1 MEVKFNY
8 LFVAVFL
15 YISNIGAQQSFYELN
30 QIQTIEITFAES
42 NWDHILDSLKATTE
56 GYFSASKVVING
68 TSFSNVGVKYK
79 GNSSYD
85 ATSPKN
91 PLHISLDKFQDQNY
105 QDIKDIK
112 LSNCYDDPSMIR
124 EVLSYQILKD
134 YMECPQANFAKVFV
148 NGTYMGLYSN
158 VEDISKSFCA
168 DRFFSKK
175 GNTFFKCS
183 PVVKPGPNTKSNLK
197 YISSDSTAYYN
208 FYELKSNSGWSDLIS
223 LANTVSNNPTS
234 ASNELDMDRIIWM
247 LAYNNLLVNLDSY
260 SGAFCQNYYLYK
272 DNTGLFNPIIWD
284 LNLSFGGLPFAGSS
298 NSSLGSLSKEQMQQ
312 LPIALHAND
321 PYWPLIN
328 IIMKNATYK
337 KMYVAHMKTI
347 MEEVFQ
353 NDQYINL
360 AQSLQ
365 LLIKNATE
373 EDSNKFF
380 SYQAFLNGLNEDQSV
395 GNYVVPG
402 IQNLINGRKIYLS
415 STAEFN
421 YLQPSISTPRLMFS
435 KTDSMCLIT
444 VNSEQS
450 LSVFL
455 GFRLNNATRSTLLPM
470 FDDGLHGDGLAN
482 DHIYGLTIKCD
493 PVNSQFYI
501 YAENDNA
508 GSFSPSRAAFKYY
521 TINELNTTHTVKQ
534 THSIVFN
541 NPFSNELSIHSK
553 LDQPSDL
560 IIYNEMGIKMFQSRF
575 SDVISIDTQNW
586 KPGIYFI
593 KLDQEITKG
602 ILTR

>member
-1 MEVKFNY
+1 MKLDY
-8 LFVAVFL
+8 LFVTALL
-15 YISNIGAQQSFYELN
+15 YISNIGAQQTFYELD

-42 NWDHILDSLKATTE
+42 NWDQILDSLKATTE
-56 GYFSASKVVING
+56 GYLSASEVVIN
-68 TSFSNVGVKYK
+68 SSPFLNVGVKYK

-85 ATSPKN
+85 ATSLKN

-105 QDIKDIK
+105 QNIKDIK

-124 EVLSYQILKD
+124 EVLSYQILND

-148 NGTYMGLYSN
+148 NGSYMGLYSN

-197 YISSDSTAYYN
+197 YLSADSTAYYN
-208 FYELKSNSGWSDLIS
+208 LYELKSNSGWSDLIS
-223 LANTVSNNPTS
+223 LANTVSNNPT
-234 ASNELDMDRIIWM
+234 AAPNELDLDRIIWM

-337 KMYVAHMKTI
+337 KMYVAHLKTI
-347 MEEVFQ
+347 HEEVFQ
-353 NDQYINL
+353 NDQYLSL

-365 LLIKNATE
+365 SLIREAAEQDN
-373 EDSNKFF
+373 NKFF

-402 IQNLINGRKIYLS
+402 IQNLINGRKTYLS

-421 YLQPSISTPRLMFS
+421 YLQPIISTPRLIFS

-444 VNSEQS
+444 VSSEQS
-450 LSVFL
+450 QSVFL
-455 GFRLNNATRSTLLPM
+455 GFRFNYATRSTLLPM
-470 FDDGLHGDGLAN
+470 YDDGLHGDGLAN
-482 DHIYGLTIKCD
+482 DHIYGLSIKSD

-508 GSFSPSRAAFKYY
+508 GSFSPARAAFKYY

-541 NPFSNELSIHSK
+541 NPFSNELTIHSIE
-553 LDQPSDL
+553 DHPSEL
-560 IIYNEMGIKMFQSRF
+560 IIYNELGIKIHQSNF
-575 SDVISIDTQNW
+575 FDQTSINTHYW
-586 KPGIYFI
+586 KPGLYFI
-593 KLDQEITKG
+593 KLNHEIEKA
-602 ILTR
+602 LLMR

>member
-1 MEVKFNY
+1 MKSNY
-8 LFVAVFL
+8 LFVAIFL

-30 QIQTIEITFAES
+30 QLQTIEITFAES
-42 NWDHILDSLKATTE
+42 NWDQILDSLKATTE

-68 TSFSNVGVKYK
+68 TSFLNVGVKYK

-148 NGTYMGLYSN
+148 NETYMGLYSN

-223 LANTVSNNPTS
+223 LANTVSNNPT
-234 ASNELDMDRIIWM
+234 AAPNELDMDRLIWM

-353 NDQYINL
+353 NDQYITL

-380 SYQAFLNGLNEDQSV
+380 SYQAFINGLNEDQSV
-395 GNYVVPG
+395 GNYIVPG
-402 IQNLINGRKIYLS
+402 IQNLINGRKTYLS

-421 YLQPSISTPRLMFS
+421 YQQPIISTPRLIYS
-435 KTDSMCLIT
+435 TSDSMCVIT

-450 LSVFL
+450 QSVFL
-455 GFRLNNATRSTLLPM
+455 GFRFNYAIRSTLLPM
-470 FDDGLHGDGLAN
+470 YDDGLHGDGLAN
-482 DHIYGLTIKCD
+482 DHIYGLSIKSD
-493 PVNSQFYI
+493 PVNSQFYV
-501 YAENDNA
+501 YAENTNA
-508 GSFSPSRAAFKYY
+508 GSFSPTRAAFKYY

-541 NPFSNELSIHSK
+541 NPFSNKLSIHSK

-560 IIYNEMGIKMFQSRF
+560 IIYNEMGIKIFQSRF

-586 KPGIYFI
+586 NPGIYFV
-593 KLDQEITKG
+593 KVNHVVNLA

>member
-1 MEVKFNY
+1 MF
-8 LFVAVFL
+8 
-15 YISNIGAQQSFYELN
+15 
-30 QIQTIEITFAES
+30 
-42 NWDHILDSLKATTE
+42 WH
-56 GYFSASKVVING
+56 
-68 TSFSNVGVKYK
+68 
-79 GNSSYD
+79 
-85 ATSPKN
+85 
-91 PLHISLDKFQDQNY
+91 
-105 QDIKDIK
+105 
-112 LSNCYDDPSMIR
+112 
-124 EVLSYQILKD
+124 
-134 YMECPQANFAKVFV
+134 
-148 NGTYMGLYSN
+148 
-158 VEDISKSFCA
+158 
-168 DRFFSKK
+168 RFFSKK

-337 KMYVAHMKTI
+337 KMYVAHLKTI

-435 KTDSMCLIT
+435 KTDSMCLVT

-450 LSVFL
+450 QSVFL

-508 GSFSPSRAAFKYY
+508 GSFSPSRAAYKYY
-521 TINELNTTHTVKQ
+521 TINELNTTHTAKQ

-541 NPFSNELSIHSK
+541 NPFSNQLSIHSK
-553 LDQPSDL
+553 LNQPSDL

-586 KPGIYFI
+586 NPGIYFV
-593 KLDQEITKG
+593 KVNHVVNLA

>member
-1 MEVKFNY
+1 MKSNY
-8 LFVAVFL
+8 LFVAIFL

-42 NWDHILDSLKATTE
+42 NWDQILDSLKATTE

-68 TSFSNVGVKYK
+68 TSFLNVGVKYK

-134 YMECPQANFAKVFV
+134 YMECPQANFAKVYV

-197 YISSDSTAYYN
+197 YISADSTAYYN

-234 ASNELDMDRIIWM
+234 ASNELDLDRIIWM

-353 NDQYINL
+353 NDQYITL

-380 SYQAFLNGLNEDQSV
+380 SYQAFINGLDVDQSV

-402 IQNLINGRKIYLS
+402 IQNLINGRKTICNRLYLH
-415 STAEFN
+415 
-421 YLQPSISTPRLMFS
+421 R
-435 KTDSMCLIT
+435 DS
-444 VNSEQS
+444 
-450 LSVFL
+450 
-455 GFRLNNATRSTLLPM
+455 
-470 FDDGLHGDGLAN
+470 
-482 DHIYGLTIKCD
+482 Y
-493 PVNSQFYI
+493 SQ
-501 YAENDNA
+501 
-508 GSFSPSRAAFKYY
+508 
-521 TINELNTTHTVKQ
+521 KQ
-534 THSIVFN
+534 IACV
-541 NPFSNELSIHSK
+541 
-553 LDQPSDL
+553 
-560 IIYNEMGIKMFQSRF
+560 
-575 SDVISIDTQNW
+575 
-586 KPGIYFI
+586 
-593 KLDQEITKG
+593 
-602 ILTR
+602 

>member
-1 MEVKFNY
+1 MKSNY

-42 NWDHILDSLKATTE
+42 NWDQILDSLKATTE

-68 TSFSNVGVKYK
+68 TSFLNVGVKYK

-105 QDIKDIK
+105 QNIKDIK

-148 NGTYMGLYSN
+148 NGTYVGLYSN

-223 LANTVSNNPTS
+223 LANTLSNNPTS
-234 ASNELDMDRIIWM
+234 APNELDMDRIIWM

-260 SGAFCQNYYLYK
+260 SGAFCQNYYLFK

-328 IIMKNATYK
+328 IIMKNTTFK
-337 KMYVAHMKTI
+337 KMYVAHLKTI
-347 MEEVFQ
+347 HDEVFQ
-353 NDQYINL
+353 NDQYLSL
-360 AQSLQ
+360 AHYLQ
-365 LLIKNATE
+365 LLIKDAAKQDT
-373 EDSNKFF
+373 NKFF
-380 SYQAFLNGLNEDQSV
+380 SYTAFQYGLNEDQSV
-395 GNYVVPG
+395 GNYIVPG
-402 IQNLINGRKIYLS
+402 IQNLINGRKTYLS

-421 YLQPSISTPRLMFS
+421 YLQPIISTPRLIYS
-435 KTDSMCLIT
+435 TSDSMCVIT

-450 LSVFL
+450 QSVFL
-455 GFRLNNATRSTLLPM
+455 GFRFNYATRSTLLPM
-470 FDDGLHGDGLAN
+470 YDDGLHGDGLAN
-482 DHIYGLTIKCD
+482 DHIYGLSIKSD
-493 PVNSQFYI
+493 PVNSQFYV
-501 YAENDNA
+501 YAENTNA
-508 GSFSPSRAAFKYY
+508 GSFSPTRAAFKYY

-541 NPFSNELSIHSK
+541 NPFSNKLSIHSK

-560 IIYNEMGIKMFQSRF
+560 IIYNEMGIKIFQSRF

-586 KPGIYFI
+586 NPGIYFV
-593 KLDQEITKG
+593 KVNHVVNLA

>member
-8 LFVAVFL
+8 LFVALFL

-85 ATSPKN
+85 AASPKN

-328 IIMKNATYK
+328 IIMKNAT
-337 KMYVAHMKTI
+337 
-347 MEEVFQ
+347 
-353 NDQYINL
+353 
-360 AQSLQ
+360 
-365 LLIKNATE
+365 
-373 EDSNKFF
+373 
-380 SYQAFLNGLNEDQSV
+380 
-395 GNYVVPG
+395 
-402 IQNLINGRKIYLS
+402 
-415 STAEFN
+415 
-421 YLQPSISTPRLMFS
+421 
-435 KTDSMCLIT
+435 
-444 VNSEQS
+444 
-450 LSVFL
+450 
-455 GFRLNNATRSTLLPM
+455 
-470 FDDGLHGDGLAN
+470 
-482 DHIYGLTIKCD
+482 
-493 PVNSQFYI
+493 
-501 YAENDNA
+501 
-508 GSFSPSRAAFKYY
+508 
-521 TINELNTTHTVKQ
+521 
-534 THSIVFN
+534 
-541 NPFSNELSIHSK
+541 
-553 LDQPSDL
+553 
-560 IIYNEMGIKMFQSRF
+560 
-575 SDVISIDTQNW
+575 
-586 KPGIYFI
+586 
-593 KLDQEITKG
+593 
-602 ILTR
+602 

>member
-85 ATSPKN
+85 ATSLKN

-415 STAEFN
+415 ATAEFN
-421 YLQPSISTPRLMFS
+421 YLQPSIFTPRLMFS

-455 GFRLNNATRSTLLPM
+455 GFRFNNATRSTLLPM

-493 PVNSQFYI
+493 PINSQFYI

-586 KPGIYFI
+586 NPGIYFV
-593 KLDQEITKG
+593 KVNHVVNLA